1 MSSKDPH
8 SVNSF
13 IRGGQYL
20 FHLYDMTKQNI
31 LRGIGLCLFIG
42 IVSGT
47 YFYSQRFDDYDKY
60 VIAIESTALM
70 KSSLPITQSDYQTR
84 EIQVISPTGLRA
96 NVLMKD
102 RYTVDWY
109 AHEANATLSK
119 FRGLIIV
126 TLTSTAFLLFILTYF
141 SQRLGRRITT
151 DKRTRG
157 ARKVTKLELSRE
169 VNEYNEREAK
179 KMGLEH
185 ITPYNIDGVNYPLRG
200 ETNHTLLAGTT
211 GAGKTQLIIR
221 IVKQIVERN
230 DRAVIYDKMRSFI
243 ALFFNPKTD
252 VLLNPLDKRC
262 PPWDAFHDARNLVE
276 WMSIADSIVQADQED
291 SYWSDAARSVFAHTA
306 NRLAEVSKQRGTHP
320 TLSMLIHLLTRT
332 SIAELHVFL
341 KGTEAATHI
350 DPAVEKMSGSVRSTL
365 SRSVA
370 PLGYIKDSTPENPGF
385 SIRRWMAD
393 DTLKGKVFLT
403 SREDLHPTLQPLLTM
418 WMSLFNTSI
427 MSQERS
433 NERLCWFLLDEL
445 PSLGKLPSL
454 EPALAQARQ
463 YGAAYLLGIQ
473 VVSQL
478 EETYGIKGAQTIMGL
493 TRTKVVFNPEDPATA
508 KVMSDAIGKTELL
521 RRNEGISLGAK
532 RIRDGVNMNAQIT
545 QEHIVLPEELTAL
558 PNLEAILKLA
568 GNLPCATINLEYIAI
583 EGDSPGFDEDLNAIQ
598 RFTDALN
605 TNNAAAGAAA
615 IMDQFGPAYS
625 GPITSQMNV
634 ITPTPTPVRPQFTP
648 AFTEDTSQLSTPQYE
663 QGDTDIDEFYYD
675 ESEDDLL
682 TEDPIPLD
690 PVSAVSTLNARKP
703 ETSNPDPAQ
712 KRNAS
717 KSYKLGSVPT
727 SLNSLTSLDEG
738 DDGGP
743 ERIVDK
749 DSEEDAATHI
759 QATRKENR
767 RASDQL
773 DEIADTEASKAAA
786 LAELIRAD
794 QHRRQSDETGE
805 EKDIPTAASG
815 RDVPDAAFGGR
826 VDHSR

>member
-1 MSSKDPH
+1 
-8 SVNSF
+8 
-13 IRGGQYL
+13 
-20 FHLYDMTKQNI
+20 
-31 LRGIGLCLFIG
+31 
-42 IVSGT
+42 
-47 YFYSQRFDDYDKY
+47 
-60 VIAIESTALM
+60 
-70 KSSLPITQSDYQTR
+70 
-84 EIQVISPTGLRA
+84 
-96 NVLMKD
+96 
-102 RYTVDWY
+102 
-109 AHEANATLSK
+109 
-119 FRGLIIV
+119 
-126 TLTSTAFLLFILTYF
+126 
-141 SQRLGRRITT
+141 
-151 DKRTRG
+151 
-157 ARKVTKLELSRE
+157 
-169 VNEYNEREAK
+169 
-179 KMGLEH
+179 
-185 ITPYNIDGVNYPLRG
+185 
-200 ETNHTLLAGTT
+200 
-211 GAGKTQLIIR
+211 
-221 IVKQIVERN
+221 
-230 DRAVIYDKMRSFI
+230 
-243 ALFFNPKTD
+243 
-252 VLLNPLDKRC
+252 
-262 PPWDAFHDARNLVE
+262 
-276 WMSIADSIVQADQED
+276 
-291 SYWSDAARSVFAHTA
+291 
-306 NRLAEVSKQRGTHP
+306 
-320 TLSMLIHLLTRT
+320 
-332 SIAELHVFL
+332 
-341 KGTEAATHI
+341 
-350 DPAVEKMSGSVRSTL
+350 
-365 SRSVA
+365 
-370 PLGYIKDSTPENPGF
+370 
-385 SIRRWMAD
+385 
-393 DTLKGKVFLT
+393 
-403 SREDLHPTLQPLLTM
+403 M

-583 EGDSPGFDEDLNAIQ
+583 EGDSPGFDEDHNAIK

-634 ITPTPTPVRPQFTP
+634 ITPTPAPVRSQFTP
-648 AFTEDTSQLSTPQYE
+648 ALRGHTSQPSTPQYE
-663 QGDTDIDEFYYD
+663 QGDTDIEAFYYD
-675 ESEDDLL
+675 ESDDDFL
-682 TEDPIPLD
+682 TEDPIPLGTVTSSS
-690 PVSAVSTLNARKP
+690 PVVDDKPQTST
-703 ETSNPDPAQ
+703 PAPAP
-712 KRNAS
+712 KRDAS
-717 KSYKLGSVPT
+717 KSYKIAGVPK
-727 SLNSLTSLDEG
+727 SLNALSSLDEG
-738 DDGGP
+738 DVGGP
-743 ERIVDK
+743 ERIIDK

-759 QATRKENR
+759 QAAQKENR

-773 DEIADTEASKAAA
+773 DEIADTEASNAKA

-805 EKDIPTAASG
+805 EKDILKNASG